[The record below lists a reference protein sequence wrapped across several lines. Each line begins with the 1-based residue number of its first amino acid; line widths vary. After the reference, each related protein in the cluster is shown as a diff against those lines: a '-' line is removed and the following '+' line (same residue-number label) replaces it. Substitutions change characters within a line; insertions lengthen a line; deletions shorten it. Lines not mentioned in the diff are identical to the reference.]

1 MSLPPIYT
9 ICKHRNRLFPLMK
22 VFWKDWCPVK
32 LCDPRTVGTGTH
44 FVKKA
49 KPEKTTLFL
58 SLIRKLC
65 FCEHWQTCFLSVM
78 ITFEQIL
85 IKLCEGVDTCGV
97 YCQHIKSTVR
107 SFKMSCHIWPLTF
120 PSRPIDHLKIKVISV
135 YREWY
140 MLILNMTIFYH
151 DIYVHAVMSFKP
163 LNTWTMLLNKV

>member
-120 PSRPIDHLKIKVISV
+120 PSRPSKDQSDISIQG
-135 YREWY
+135 
-140 MLILNMTIFYH
+140 M
-151 DIYVHAVMSFKP
+151 IYVDSKYDNISSWHLCACSNE
-163 LNTWTMLLNKV
+163 L